1 MIELVNPLIQ
11 SRDHWEARM
20 TNHTRWRFVPDTR
33 PKAVLSLV
41 AGLLLLVS
49 AVWRL
54 EDGARVPALSIISAV
69 LAVALVALAIA
80 GLVAPR
86 LRGR

>member
-1 MIELVNPLIQ
+1 
-11 SRDHWEARM
+11 M
-20 TNHTRWRFVPDTR
+20 TDRTRWRFVPESR
-33 PKAVLSLV
+33 PKAALSLV

-54 EDGARVPALSIISAV
+54 EDGARLPALSIVSAV
-69 LAVALVALAIA
+69 LAVALIAVAVA